1 MSLTRAENW
10 PELLLDTVED
20 RRSKPFAWGEN
31 DCALFAADCVLVMTG
46 EDFAAPFRGRY
57 STAAGSIK
65 ALKKFGGGS
74 LEATAT
80 AALGEPIL
88 PRLAQR
94 GDVVL
99 FLSLPSPAGGGGA
112 GGEGVP
118 ALAVCVGSH
127 AAAAGPD
134 GVTWVPMD
142 LWLKAWRV

>member
-1 MSLTRAENW
+1 MLNRAENW
-10 PELLLDTVED
+10 PEILLATVED

-31 DCALFAADCVLVMTG
+31 DCALFAADCVLAMTG

-57 STAAGSIK
+57 STAAGSLK

-74 LEATAT
+74 LESTAT
-80 AALGEPIL
+80 AALGEPIS

-99 FLSLPSPAGGGGA
+99 FAAVDG
-112 GGEGVP
+112 P
-118 ALAVCVGSH
+118 ALAVCIGEQ

-134 GVTWVPMD
+134 GITWVPMD